1 MIEVIDTG
9 IIPSKG
15 PVNGTVRAGNMVFM
29 AHVPKDPVTGTIVEG
44 DIEVQTRRA
53 LANLKMAVEA
63 AGGSLG
69 HVAQLMIHLIDKDDA
84 AGMNRVYRE
93 VMPTPYPS
101 RATVVVKELLTP
113 GMRIELLAWAVVPS
127 SDNL

>member
-1 MIEVIDTG
+1 MIDVIDTG

-15 PVNGTVRAGNMVFM
+15 PVNGTVRAGSMLFM
-29 AHVPKDPVTGTIVEG
+29 AHVPKDPVTGAIVEG

-53 LANLKMAVEA
+53 LANLRMAVEA
-63 AGGSLG
+63 AGGSLAD
-69 HVAQLMIHLIDKDDA
+69 VAQMLIHLIDRDDA
-84 AGMNRVYRE
+84 AGMNKVYRE

-113 GMRIELLAWAVVPS
+113 GMRIEILAWAV
-127 SDNL
+127 LA

>member
-1 MIEVIDTG
+1 MIDVIDTG

-15 PVNGTVRAGNMVFM
+15 PVNGTVRAGSMLFM
-29 AHVPKDPVTGTIVEG
+29 AHVPKDPVTGAIVEG

-53 LANLKMAVEA
+53 LANLRMAVEA
-63 AGGSLG
+63 AGGSLAD
-69 HVAQLMIHLIDKDDA
+69 VAQMLIHLIDRDDA
-84 AGMNRVYRE
+84 AGMNKVYRE

-113 GMRIELLAWAVVPS
+113 GMRIEILAWAVPG
-127 SDNL
+127 